1 MDKASAPFWGFTALI
16 AVLSLSQNETTK
28 EI

>member
-16 AVLSLSQNETTK
+16 AVLSLSQNETSSSK
-28 EI
+28 